1 MTTPATT
8 PKTTQPMT
16 GQGTEVAEMSPA
28 APATTMIDATTSPRS
43 SAPCTLLSSSVRT
56 VNVPRMEATMP
67 TPARSTGNTARSACR
82 ARKPLSPTPHRSAAV
97 AAVRAHARAT
107 DEMMLPT

>member
-8 PKTTQPMT
+8 PNTTQPMT
-16 GQGTEVAEMSPA
+16 GQGTSVAEMSAA
-28 APATTMIDATTSPRS
+28 APATTMIDATISPRS
-43 SAPCTLLSSSVRT
+43 SAPCTLASSSVRT
-56 VNVPRMEATMP
+56 VNVPRMEAAMP

-82 ARKPLSPTPHRSAAV
+82 ARKAPSGTPHRSAAE
-97 AAVRAHARAT
+97 AAVRAQARAT